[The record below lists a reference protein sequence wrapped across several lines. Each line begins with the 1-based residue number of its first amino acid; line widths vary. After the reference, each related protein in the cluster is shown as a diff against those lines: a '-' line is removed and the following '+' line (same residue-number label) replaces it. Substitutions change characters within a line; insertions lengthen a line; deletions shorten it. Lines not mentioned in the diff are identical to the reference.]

1 MSFIIFRR
9 PSKRSWPFLASSALL
24 LFVFTLFFVLR
35 ISGGYWIA
43 ALILYLLTIL
53 LSYHLWT
60 KKYPQYSQGEY
71 LYMNQA
77 FLKYKRMGV
86 KTDIDY
92 RAFISRFKDDH
103 NPDTKDYKYD
113 AEDRK
118 DENWRSYNRVVSVLE
133 SHSNLV
139 AKLFNAESS
148 RELTMQVFHQLIAGE
163 QNEDIEERTLGSA
176 ENISPNEMSNYPCDG
191 IVSPSNPLGV
201 CYKNLSFFIT
211 EITSTVNNTVAQV
224 GNGRKVTGLLKYNN
238 RNVNEKQILDLFY
251 CASVDNEAMLTLN
264 ANTAFAYLMN
274 MLAAKSFVSHDWTA
288 CFSDKLLK
296 QSTSAPVNHNDLK
309 VAKNKAMTTL
319 PVGSKSIDNLIITL
333 ATHNK

>member
-1 MSFIIFRR
+1 
-9 PSKRSWPFLASSALL
+9 
-24 LFVFTLFFVLR
+24 
-35 ISGGYWIA
+35 
-43 ALILYLLTIL
+43 
-53 LSYHLWT
+53 
-60 KKYPQYSQGEY
+60 
-71 LYMNQA
+71 MNQA

-86 KTDIDY
+86 KTDVDY

-118 DENWRSYNRVVSVLE
+118 DENWRSYNRVVSFLE
-133 SHSNLV
+133 YNSNLV

-148 RELTMQVFHQLIAGE
+148 RELTIQVFHQLIDGE
-163 QNEDIEERTLGSA
+163 QKKDIEERTLGSA
-176 ENISPNEMSNYPCDG
+176 ENISPNEMSNYPCDE

-224 GNGRKVTGLLKYNN
+224 GNGRKVTGMLKYNN
-238 RNVNEKQILDLFY
+238 RDVNEKQILDIFY

-319 PVGSKSIDNLIITL
+319 PVGSKFIDNLIITL
-333 ATHNK
+333 TTHNK

>member
-1 MSFIIFRR
+1 
-9 PSKRSWPFLASSALL
+9 
-24 LFVFTLFFVLR
+24 
-35 ISGGYWIA
+35 
-43 ALILYLLTIL
+43 
-53 LSYHLWT
+53 
-60 KKYPQYSQGEY
+60 
-71 LYMNQA
+71 
-77 FLKYKRMGV
+77 
-86 KTDIDY
+86 
-92 RAFISRFKDDH
+92 
-103 NPDTKDYKYD
+103 
-113 AEDRK
+113 
-118 DENWRSYNRVVSVLE
+118 
-133 SHSNLV
+133 
-139 AKLFNAESS
+139 
-148 RELTMQVFHQLIAGE
+148 MQVFHQLIAGE

-176 ENISPNEMSNYPCDG
+176 ENISPNEMSSYPCDG

-238 RNVNEKQILDLFY
+238 RDVNEKQILDLFY
-251 CASVDNEAMLTLN
+251 CASVDNETMLTLN

-333 ATHNK
+333 AIHNK